1 MWVNDGA
8 PAALQNWRAR
18 RGFEPGTSLT
28 LSQIATGAEIS
39 SISDE
44 IFRHFSGN
52 GPVAQRIRHL
62 TTNQGI
68 AGSSPAKVNIF
79 GQLMQP
85 DKNSAPPGGLEPP
98 TFRLTAERASQ
109 LRHGGF
115 ITVTAASP
123 LELKSQN
130 LLSCFQRTCALMRPQ
145 QASLSS
151 VRYGLVVRIPGS
163 HPGGPGSIPGNGK
176 SFANGK

>member
-1 MWVNDGA
+1 MKLPCPASGCVCIYDWPCGPTDKASDYESGDCRFESCQGQHFWTLHKNSMW
-8 PAALQNWRAR
+8 
-18 RGFEPGTSLT
+18 
-28 LSQIATGAEIS
+28 
-39 SISDE
+39 
-44 IFRHFSGN
+44 
-52 GPVAQRIRHL
+52 
-62 TTNQGI
+62 
-68 AGSSPAKVNIF
+68 
-79 GQLMQP
+79 
-85 DKNSAPPGGLEPP
+85 DKNGAPPGGLEPP

-163 HPGGPGSIPGNGK
+163 HPGGPGSIPGNGNPFWTFTVNSLVSK
-176 SFANGK
+176 ECFKCRFDF